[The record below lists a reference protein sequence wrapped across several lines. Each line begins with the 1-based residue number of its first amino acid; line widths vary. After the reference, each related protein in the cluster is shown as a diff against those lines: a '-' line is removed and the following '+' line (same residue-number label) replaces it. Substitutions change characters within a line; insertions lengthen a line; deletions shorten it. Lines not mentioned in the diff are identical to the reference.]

1 MQPRRE
7 LKVPRGSSDDAHVEV
22 SVEDTG
28 PGLAAEVAAQLF
40 QPFVTTKKQAW
51 GWACR
56 SAGRSSRLMAE
67 RSGPSSDRGKGT
79 VFRFTLRAVRKRG
92 DRRCRV
98 MSPCTWSTMTLRCA
112 SHWPF
117 CWHRMAFPSACMN
130 RPLPSSTTCRMRAA
144 GCIVTDVR
152 MPGIDGIELIRRLK
166 DRGIA
171 LPVIV
176 ITGHADVPM
185 AVEAMKEGAVDFL
198 EKPFSDEVFLAT
210 VRAALARQE
219 KDSQHGAQVAQ
230 IQARFDTLSERER
243 QVLDGLVAGKA
254 NKVIAYDLGI
264 SPRTVEIYRAN
275 VMAKMQAKSLS
286 ELVRLAL
293 LIQES

>member
-1 MQPRRE
+1 MQNDAA
-7 LKVPRGSSDDAHVEV
+7 VHVVDD
-22 SVEDTG
+22 DI
-28 PGLAAEVAAQLF
+28 
-40 QPFVTTKKQAW
+40 
-51 GWACR
+51 
-56 SAGRSSRLMAE
+56 
-67 RSGPSSDRGKGT
+67 
-79 VFRFTLRAVRKRG
+79 AVRK
-92 DRRCRV
+92 
-98 MSPCTWSTMTLRCA
+98 SLAFLLA
-112 SHWPF
+112 SEGLPVRLHESAS
-117 CWHRMAFPSACMN
+117 AFLDDASN
-130 RPLPSSTTCRMRAA
+130 IEA

-166 DRGIA
+166 IRNIM

-176 ITGHADVPM
+176 MTGHADVPM

-198 EKPFSDEVFLAT
+198 EKPFGDEAFLAA

-219 KDSQHGAQVAQ
+219 RNSHHGSQVTEVQGRLDA
-230 IQARFDTLSERER
+230 LSERER

-275 VMAKMQAKSLS
+275 VMAKMQARSLS

-293 LIQES
+293 LIEGK

>member
-1 MQPRRE
+1 MQ
-7 LKVPRGSSDDAHVEV
+7 SDAAVHVV
-22 SVEDTG
+22 DDDV
-28 PGLAAEVAAQLF
+28 
-40 QPFVTTKKQAW
+40 
-51 GWACR
+51 
-56 SAGRSSRLMAE
+56 
-67 RSGPSSDRGKGT
+67 
-79 VFRFTLRAVRKRG
+79 AVRKSLAFLLASEGLPVRLHE
-92 DRRCRV
+92 
-98 MSPCTWSTMTLRCA
+98 SASTFLDDA
-112 SHWPF
+112 
-117 CWHRMAFPSACMN
+117 PSIEV
-130 RPLPSSTTCRMRAA
+130 

-166 DRGIA
+166 ARGIA

-176 ITGHADVPM
+176 MTGHADVPM

-198 EKPFSDEVFLAT
+198 EKPFGDEVFLAA
-210 VRAALARQE
+210 VRSALARQE
-219 KDSQHGAQVAQ
+219 KNSHHGTQVAEVQ
-230 IQARFDTLSERER
+230 GRFEALSVRER

-293 LIQES
+293 LIEAT